1 MAQVSRAVFRR
12 GCSNRNENNV
22 AMLDGLTCIVSESN
36 ATISPVAVQQVFQA
50 RLVDR
55 NFSISQEFDLFFILV
70 HAQDFET
77 QVSQT
82 SASNQAHVTRS
93 DDCDSHDNTPR
104 VKRDVAG
111 RLLKRRVKSMMK

>member
-12 GCSNRNENNV
+12 GCSNCNENNV
-22 AMLDGLTCIVSESN
+22 AMLDGLACIVCESN
-36 ATISPVAVQQVFQA
+36 AAIGPVAVEQVFQT

-55 NFSISQEFDLFFILV
+55 HFAISQEFDLFLILV

-82 SASNQAHVTRS
+82 SACDQAHVTRS
-93 DDCDSHDNTPR
+93 DDCDSHDNTPE
-104 VKRDVAG
+104 VKGDVAG